1 MLAFVP
7 KVGWLFAVTGLILVL
22 IAIKEISEAAKDRKI
37 FSNYLVA
44 FIMNLVSSVVLIFVG
59 IAAFLGIFGR
69 FLGGSMMFK
78 NFDGKMFNNF
88 DGKIFNNLGNFD
100 GRLLGAGLIV
110 ALIVIVV
117 GWAIVIVSSHFTRLS
132 FDGIANRTG
141 VEYFRTAGLLIF
153 IGSFLL
159 IVLGIGALVM
169 FAGVILEIVGF
180 FSLPDKLE
188 IPIIPEIT
196 PETPKQ

>member
-69 FLGGSMMFK
+69 FLGGSM
-78 NFDGKMFNNF
+78 MFNNF